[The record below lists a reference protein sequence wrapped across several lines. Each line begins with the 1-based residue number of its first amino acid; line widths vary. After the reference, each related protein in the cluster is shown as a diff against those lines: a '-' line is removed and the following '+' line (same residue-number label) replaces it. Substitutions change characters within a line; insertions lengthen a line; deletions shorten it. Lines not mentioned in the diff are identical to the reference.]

1 MLTGI
6 MTVNKQERAKERK
19 MYEDREANREAQRK
33 LIDDKRDKERRD
45 DIKRMEKSEERN
57 GNTTNAILQMMQ
69 QMYQGN
75 GQVHQQQNKPRTPTE

>member
-6 MTVNKQERAKERK
+6 MTVNEQERAKERK

-33 LIDDKRDKERRD
+33 LIDDKRDEERRD
-45 DIKRMEKSEERN
+45 DIKRIEKLEERN
-57 GNTTNAILQMMQ
+57 GNTTNVILQMMQ

-75 GQVHQQQNKPRTPTE
+75 DQV